1 MNTKTTAI
9 ICGTLILVGILF
21 WPTLYRYDNT
31 TLHGNTLPVRSHRL
45 TGFTEYLLM
54 GKWYPQEGQKIRK
67 NTKLL
72 PSQEQNKVTG
82 NASLAYGSFAGKI
95 YNGSN

>member
-1 MNTKTTAI
+1 
-9 ICGTLILVGILF
+9 
-21 WPTLYRYDNT
+21 
-31 TLHGNTLPVRSHRL
+31 
-45 TGFTEYLLM
+45 M

-95 YNGSN
+95 YNGSNWIITEMVIRVVAKEGEGVVR